1 MKGDSIIQLK
11 KDYQFINEE
20 INEKE
25 AQEMTKYEYKSM
37 KKTKVRKRVFEN
49 LKTIQ
54 QTHSKVRE
62 IC

>member
-11 KDYQFINEE
+11 KDSQFINEE